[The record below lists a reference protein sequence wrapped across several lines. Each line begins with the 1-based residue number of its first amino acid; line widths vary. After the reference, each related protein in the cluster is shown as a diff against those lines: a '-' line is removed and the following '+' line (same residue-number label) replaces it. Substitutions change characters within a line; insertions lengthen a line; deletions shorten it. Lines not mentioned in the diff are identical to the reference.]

1 MILYHGSLV
10 KVERPVL
17 LQPSRTLDYGSG
29 FYTTT
34 SFEQALQWVK
44 RKATGKESSG
54 FINLYELEE
63 ASFKTLRVLRFG
75 EPTEQWVD
83 FVMKN
88 RTEVGFQ
95 HDYDIVYGPVAND
108 KVYAQFALYEAG
120 LISKATLIQ
129 ELKTYL
135 LIDQMLFH
143 TEAALSA
150 LAFVEAK
157 EVEL

>member
-108 KVYAQFALYEAG
+108 KVYAQFALYEA
-120 LISKATLIQ
+120 
-129 ELKTYL
+129 
-135 LIDQMLFH
+135 
-143 TEAALSA
+143 
-150 LAFVEAK
+150 
-157 EVEL
+157 

>member
-10 KVERPVL
+10 RVEKPVL
-17 LQPSRTLDYGSG
+17 MQPSRTLDYGSG

-44 RKATGKESSG
+44 RKSAEQKSSG
-54 FINLYELEE
+54 FVNKYEFDE
-63 ASFKTLRVLRFG
+63 AAFKTLKVLRFN
-75 EPTEQWVD
+75 EPNEQWVD

-88 RTEVGFQ
+88 RTETKFQ
-95 HDYDIVYGPVAND
+95 HDYDIVFGPVAND

-143 TEAALSA
+143 TEESLSV
-150 LAFVEAK
+150 LTFVEAK